1 MRLIVDTPSLIWYS
15 LLRGQDEEFSTTV
28 EHEGKTVKV
37 NGWQYGLEQATD
49 ELLYAMLRSGT
60 TPSDAIFVNAG
71 KLSTARRKAIY
82 GQYKMA
88 RDSRPPQAYE
98 QFALCKEEL
107 FKKFRGVG
115 AQLVTQDGVEED
127 DIIAYLCRKLDGDMV
142 VMSVDGD
149 MTTLINDRVSL
160 FQGGEITK
168 NNKYGPFPCRYVPVY
183 KALIGDGTEYKG
195 ASGFGP
201 KAFLDFLVGFGD
213 KGLAALE
220 GMMQRRTL
228 HELEEDVAEFK
239 PFRKI
244 VDSAKHVYESYDC
257 ALLHDEWVDTKT
269 QPLVFQPASP
279 VPAEEIT
286 DQRLKGFAVKESSAG
301 WWDEIHPPKVKVERN
316 HAVFDVELIGDMT
329 PIFLVCVEI
338 VETEERFSF
347 WWHKERDMTRLHS
360 MLSRED
366 LTWVSFNGI
375 HFDAPLISAAIDGK
389 DPITLKKMAQA
400 IIVDGGKSWELPD
413 QFDYKPLNFDHI
425 DLIEVAPGVRTSLK
439 TYAGRMGYPTMVDL
453 PFEHNQDLSDEEL
466 VVLESYCFNDIG
478 VTKTLFQKLRSEIE
492 LREEMS
498 EEHGIDLRSK
508 SDAQVAE
515 AVLKKA
521 ASIGKRRGGDMPRSV
536 KYTAPSFIQTDS
548 DIINEMIERLGRT
561 EFRINPANGQVET
574 PEWLKDPVP
583 LGFGTYQFGVGGLHS
598 THDKSLHVEATDEV
612 LVSDWDVASYYP
624 FIMVNAGLTPRLEGG
639 SGERFIAAYKKI
651 LHERVAAKRRMQEI
665 EVEIA
670 ELEKELASDNCE

>member
-1 MRLIVDTPSLIWYS
+1 MRLIVDVPSLLWYS
-15 LLRGQDEEFSTTV
+15 LLHGKDEEFSTTV
-28 EHEGKTVKV
+28 EHEGKTVAV

-49 ELLYAMLRSGT
+49 QVLHAMRRSGT
-60 TPSDAIFVNAG
+60 VPADIIFVHAG

-82 GQYKMA
+82 GQYKMG

-98 QFALCKEEL
+98 QFSLCKDEL
-107 FKKFRGVG
+107 FKKFRAVG
-115 AQLVTQDGVEED
+115 AQTVTQDGVEED
-127 DIIAYLCRKLDGDMV
+127 DIIAYLARKLPGEMV
-142 VMSVDGD
+142 IMSVDGD

-168 NNKYGPFPCRYVPVY
+168 DNKYGPFPCRFVPVY

-195 ASGFGP
+195 AAGFGP

-213 KGLAALE
+213 KGLAAIE
-220 GMMQRRTL
+220 GMMIRKTL
-228 HELEEDVAEFK
+228 HELEEDVPDFK

-244 VDSAKHVYESYDC
+244 IDGAKHVYESYEC
-257 ALLHDEWVDTKT
+257 ALLHDEWVDTKN
-269 QPLVFQPASP
+269 QPLVYQAGSP
-279 VPAEEIT
+279 LSSDQIT
-286 DQRLKGFAVKESSAG
+286 DQRLKEFAGKESKDG
-301 WWDEIHPPKVKVERN
+301 WWGELHPPKAKRN

-329 PIFLVCVEI
+329 PVFLVCVEI

-360 MLSRED
+360 MLCQED

-375 HFDAPLISAAIDGK
+375 HFDAPLVSAAIDGK
-389 DPITLKKMAQA
+389 DPVVLKNMAQA
-400 IIVDGGKSWELPD
+400 IIVEGGKSWELPD
-413 QFDYKPLNFDHI
+413 QFGYNPISFDHI

-466 VVLESYCFNDIG
+466 LVLESYCFNDIG
-478 VTKTLFQKLRSEIE
+478 VTKALFQKLRSEIE

-521 ASIGKRRGGDMPRSV
+521 ASIGKRREGDMPRSV
-536 KYTAPSFIQTDS
+536 RYTAPSFVETDS
-548 DIINEMIERLGRT
+548 DIVNEMIERLGRT
-561 EFRINPANGQVET
+561 EFKINPANGQVET
-574 PEWLKDPVP
+574 PDWLKDPVQ

-598 THDKSLHVEATDEV
+598 THDKNLHVEATEDV
-612 LVSDWDVASYYP
+612 LISDFDVASYYP

-639 SGERFIAAYKKI
+639 SGDRFISAYKKI
-651 LHERVAAKRRMQEI
+651 LYERVAAKRRMQEI

-670 ELEKELASDNCE
+670 ELEKELANG

>member
-1 MRLIVDTPSLIWYS
+1 
-15 LLRGQDEEFSTTV
+15 
-28 EHEGKTVKV
+28 
-37 NGWQYGLEQATD
+37 
-49 ELLYAMLRSGT
+49 MLRSGT